1 MGDLDWV
8 SSQPPATS
16 GRSWPGPPPG
26 KTDACPGVT
35 PRPGPRAPLPA
46 RPDSPLLSRPPEV
59 LLDPCRTWCP
69 ASACQAVC
77 QLQEMGLQT
86 PQLVQCKACDTEFCS
101 ACRAS
106 WHPGQ
111 GCPETVPITFLP
123 GDARYLCAQWAR
135 AGGWGSQ
142 RRGWAPPSGSHGAGG
157 EGGAPAPG
165 SVTPRASS
173 TPGLFVR
180 LSLVSGDALCAAPC
194 AEEAGCTLRVQ
205 GASAR
210 RAAAAKRARS
220 REPRRRR
227 PADGGQNR
235 CRSRG
240 PCGGLWPVT
249 AAPLPSRALRA
260 GPQVDTAA
268 PGTQWE
274 ISNIRPSTSYEPC
287 SAVRFG

>member
-16 GRSWPGPPPG
+16 GRSWPGPRPG

-123 GDARYLCAQWAR
+123 GDARYLCAQRAR

-173 TPGLFVR
+173 TPGLFVYHLFQGTHCAPCPVQR
-180 LSLVSGDALCAAPC
+180 RRAAPC
-194 AEEAGCTLRVQ
+194 G
-205 GASAR
+205 
-210 RAAAAKRARS
+210 S

-249 AAPLPSRALRA
+249 AAPLPSRVLRA